1 MANRIVHDNN
11 QDDDDV
17 DDDFCV
23 LAHGGGSSGG
33 DDVEDNGGGTVTELL
48 PTVSRQQCIDDL
60 GGTIVGD
67 IGDGAIHRP
76 DYICEPPDGLPL
88 PRLFR
93 KVMVVSPLLQS
104 KEKCAAKAL
113 LL

>member
-67 IGDGAIHRP
+67 IGDGAIRA
-76 DYICEPPDGLPL
+76 IFVKPPDGLPL